1 VWDRRDK
8 WPAVAEWVEGVRD
21 VLIQA
26 FKQR

>member
-8 WPAVAEWVEGVRD
+8 WPAFAEWVEGVRD

-26 FKQR
+26 FKKR